1 MERLEGVMI
10 WKCVVC
16 VVESQSEEGCLWLRF
31 CIYADFFFAM
41 KCDDNVYDE
50 PLLSIASVPLHKRD
64 TPSSASLFFPRVGPR
79 LTRG

>member
-1 MERLEGVMI
+1 MVAVLYIR
-10 WKCVVC
+10 
-16 VVESQSEEGCLWLRF
+16 
-31 CIYADFFFAM
+31 DFLFAM